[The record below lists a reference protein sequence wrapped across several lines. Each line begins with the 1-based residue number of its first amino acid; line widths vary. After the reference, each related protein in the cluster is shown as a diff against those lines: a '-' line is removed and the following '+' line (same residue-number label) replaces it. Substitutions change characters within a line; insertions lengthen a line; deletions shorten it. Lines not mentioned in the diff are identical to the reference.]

1 MKMFQKGLVAG
12 ALIAASV
19 SAFAETAVENGD
31 VLGQAECS
39 LLGENVRVSLSSD
52 VVAAYEC
59 VEVTSAINI
68 ATCHTAGQRAART
81 IDCAALG
88 EDANGDTV
96 YNDASCETAGV
107 TSFDVELSYTG
118 YAASSLGGSVGQ
130 APLTGI
136 CNDANLANV
145 TIFAD

>member
-1 MKMFQKGLVAG
+1 MNMFQKSLVASV
-12 ALIAASV
+12 LVAASV
-19 SAFAETAVENGD
+19 SAFAETPVTNGT
-31 VLGQAECS
+31 VLTQTECS

-88 EDANGDTV
+88 EDASGNTI
-96 YNDASCETAGV
+96 YNDASCSGTGV
-107 TSFDVELSYTG
+107 TTFDVELSYTG

>member
-1 MKMFQKGLVAG
+1 MNICQKVLLVGTLVA
-12 ALIAASV
+12 ASASV
-19 SAFAETAVENGD
+19 YAETPVTSGAVID
-31 VLGQAECS
+31 QTACV
-39 LLGENVRVSLSSD
+39 LLGENVRVSLSNE

-59 VEVTSAINI
+59 VELSSAINI
-68 ATCHTAGQRAART
+68 ATCHTAGQRAAHT

-88 EDANGDTV
+88 EDGGGDTV
-96 YNDASCETAGV
+96 WNNASCETDP
-107 TSFDVELSYTG
+107 TTFDVDLSYTG

-145 TIFAD
+145 TIFADQ